1 MLVTWFNVTLKGD
14 MYSFYYIY
22 IYLQYF
28 ENFNVFRYIKEIMDG
43 VEKLKL
49 MINW

>member
-1 MLVTWFNVTLKGD
+1 MIQR
-14 MYSFYYIY
+14 YSERWHVFILL
-22 IYLQYF
+22 YLHLAQYF